1 MAQVSKCLK
10 YSMFVFNVLFWISGC
25 IILGVAIALRIS
37 KDAQKYFGLDASA
50 SSASHL
56 AMDVLIGVGATTMVV
71 GFLGCCGAIKENR
84 FMLATFF
91 VLLFVILLIQIAVGA
106 LAVVYHKKVEEKLP
120 LILQKYLPLSK
131 NVEFAEH
138 LKSYQ
143 TENRCCGLL
152 NGYSDWAGNIPE
164 SCICVPEDGQPD
176 LCTETKNAMVYAKTC
191 QTAMEELF
199 KGNLVII
206 IGICFVL
213 GVVEIIGLALSM
225 TLCCQ
230 IGKP

>member
-37 KDAQKYFGLDASA
+37 KDAQK
-50 SSASHL
+50 
-56 AMDVLIGVGATTMVV
+56 
-71 GFLGCCGAIKENR
+71 
-84 FMLATFF
+84 FF